1 MSRKVFWIFLFIIVF
16 LGVMFWI
23 GSADLEFLASPNR
36 IGVIEVRGSIT
47 DVRDHLKAIKRFRKD
62 PNTRAIILR
71 IESPGG
77 GIAPSQE
84 LYREIKRTVP
94 EKPVLASM
102 GAVAAS
108 GGYYIAAPASR
119 IIANPGTITGSIGV
133 ISYFPNVK
141 DLLEKI
147 GVYTVT
153 IKSGSL
159 KDLGNPGREMTAS
172 EKEFI
177 QGTLDEAHRQ
187 FIRDVAE
194 GRKMSEE
201 KVRAIADGRILMGE
215 SALSLGLVDEL
226 GNFEDA
232 VVAAAGMGNIPGEPE
247 LIYARRDRN
256 SLLDLL
262 LGDEL
267 SEKVGSWLG
276 GTDVHLRYEL
286 PSGGWPVSGQ

>member
-1 MSRKVFWIFLFIIVF
+1 MRRKAFWIFLFMVAL
-16 LGVMFWI
+16 LGLMFWV
-23 GSADLEFLASPNR
+23 GSGDLEFLASPNR

-47 DVRDHLKAIKRFRKD
+47 DVRDQLKAIKRFRKD

-84 LYREIKRTVP
+84 LYREVKRTTP

-133 ISYFPNVK
+133 ISYFPNLRQ
-141 DLLEKI
+141 LLEKI
-147 GVYTVT
+147 GIHAVT

-159 KDLGNPGREMTAS
+159 KDVGNPGREMTEA

-177 QGTLDEAHRQ
+177 QGTMDEAHNQ

-194 GRKMSEE
+194 GRKMPEE

-215 SALSLGLVDEL
+215 NALSLGLVDEL

-232 VVAAAGMGNIPGEPE
+232 VLAATAMGNIQGEPE
-247 LIYARRDRN
+247 LIYAKKARK

-262 LGDEL
+262 MGGEV
-267 SEKVGSWLG
+267 SEKVGAWLRG
-276 GTDVHLRYEL
+276 AEVLPRYEL
-286 PSGGWPVSGQ
+286 PAGGWPFRGE

>member
-1 MSRKVFWIFLFIIVF
+1 MRRKAFWTLLVIVVF
-16 LGVMFWI
+16 LGIMFWV
-23 GSADLEFLASPNR
+23 GSEDLEFLASPNR
-36 IGVIEVRGSIT
+36 IGVIEVRGSII

-84 LYREIKRTVP
+84 LYREIKRTIP

-133 ISYFPNVK
+133 ISYFPNLRE
-141 DLLEKI
+141 LLEKI
-147 GVYTVT
+147 GVSTVT

-159 KDLGNPGREMTAS
+159 KDVGNPGREMTAQ
-172 EKEFI
+172 EKAFL
-177 QGTLDEAHRQ
+177 QGTLDEAHQQ

-194 GRKMSEE
+194 GRKMPEE
-201 KVRAIADGRILMGE
+201 KIRSIADGRIIMGE
-215 SALSLGLVDEL
+215 TALNLGLVDEL

-232 VVAAAGMGNIPGEPE
+232 VIAAVSMGNIPGEPE
-247 LIYARRDRN
+247 LIYAKKARG

-262 LGDEL
+262 LSDEV
-267 SEKVGSWLG
+267 SEKVGAWLKG
-276 GTDVHLRYEL
+276 ADVLLRYEL
-286 PSGGWPVSGQ
+286 PSGGWTLSPQ